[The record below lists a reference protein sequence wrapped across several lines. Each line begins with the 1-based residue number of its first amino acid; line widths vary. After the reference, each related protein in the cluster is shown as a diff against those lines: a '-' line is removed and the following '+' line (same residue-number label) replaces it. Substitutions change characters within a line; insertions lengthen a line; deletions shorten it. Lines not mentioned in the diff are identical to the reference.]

1 MFCIVSNSQ
10 LQYKIPPCRNCFEG
24 IFLYRYT
31 VYDLIAE
38 GLYQVTLDI
47 DLCLETN
54 GPCTLETTVFK
65 NTLLPKK
72 VCKLY
77 SGFVNASKYVV
88 AKSIIEIV
96 EMTCRKIQP

>member
-1 MFCIVSNSQ
+1 M
-10 LQYKIPPCRNCFEG
+10 
-24 IFLYRYT
+24 
-31 VYDLIAE
+31 YDLIAK

-54 GPCTLETTVFK
+54 GPCILETTVFK
-65 NTLLPKK
+65 NTLLPKR

-88 AKSIIEIV
+88 AKSIIEI
-96 EMTCRKIQP
+96 EENDSAQNPILKLSNNIKFSNGKSL

>member
-1 MFCIVSNSQ
+1 MNVKSLHLVVIVW
-10 LQYKIPPCRNCFEG
+10 G

-38 GLYQVTLDI
+38 GLYQVTLYI

-54 GPCTLETTVFK
+54 GPCTLEITVFK

-77 SGFVNASKYVV
+77 SGFINASKYVV
-88 AKSIIEIV
+88 AKSIIDIV
-96 EMTCRKIQP
+96 EDDLLQNPTLTL